1 METAPEETVE
11 TASEETV
18 ETTAEAMT
26 EETMEE
32 TGEDWPAE
40 PSIVAPS
47 GVLMEASTGTVLYD
61 KNMHEQHYPAS
72 ITKIM
77 TALLAIENC
86 ELDEMV
92 TVPHEAVYMEDK
104 GSHIALDEGEELTV
118 EDCLYAI
125 MLASANDAAY
135 ALAIHVGGTI
145 ENFADMMNQR
155 AEELGCEDTHFTNP
169 HGLPDENHV
178 TSAYDMALITREAL
192 KHDIFRTIA
201 GTTFMKYSLPRISR
215 T

>member
-1 METAPEETVE
+1 M
-11 TASEETV
+11 
-18 ETTAEAMT
+18 
-26 EETMEE
+26 
-32 TGEDWPAE
+32 
-40 PSIVAPS
+40 
-47 GVLMEASTGTVLYD
+47 
-61 KNMHEQHYPAS
+61 
-72 ITKIM
+72 
-77 TALLAIENC
+77 
-86 ELDEMV
+86 
-92 TVPHEAVYMEDK
+92 
-104 GSHIALDEGEELTV
+104 

-145 ENFADMMNQR
+145 ENFADMMNHR